1 MRLILLGPPGAG
13 KGTQAQH
20 LVAKYGIVQ
29 LSTGDMLRAAVKA
42 GTPLGRKVEG
52 IMANGALC
60 PDDVVVSIVEQRVGE
75 PDARKGFILDGFP
88 RTVPQ
93 AEALDRMLASHGI
106 ALDAVIELRVD
117 EEALVRRIESRIAD
131 MQKRGEPLRPD
142 DNPDVLHR
150 RLAAYRQQTAP
161 LIAYYRDHHIL
172 RSIDG
177 MARIE
182 QVAEAIK
189 QALDAAAAS
198 PAPVRAGSKALVPK
212 PVSKPAAKSLSAAA
226 TTPASKASKAA
237 AKQAAQVSAKPA
249 AKRAAKRAAKPA
261 ATSAA
266 KSATKSGARSSAGA
280 IAIGKK
286 SRPQAWSARC
296 KSAHTAAK
304 FSARK
309 AKARPKAA
317 SASERSAAR
326 RPR

>member
-42 GTPLGRKVEG
+42 GTPLGRKVAG
-52 IMANGALC
+52 IMASGALC
-60 PDDVVVSIVEQRVGE
+60 PDNVVVSIVEQRIGE

-117 EEALVRRIESRIAD
+117 EEALIRRIESRIAD

-161 LIAYYRDHHIL
+161 LVAYYRDHGIL

-177 MARIE
+177 MAPIE
-182 QVAEAIK
+182 QVAEAIE
-189 QALDAAAAS
+189 QVLDAALAN
-198 PAPVRAGSKALVPK
+198 PAPVPKAASKAELE
-212 PVSKPAAKSLSAAA
+212 PVSKPA
-226 TTPASKASKAA
+226 PKAA
-237 AKQAAQVSAKPA
+237 AKSVKSAAKSVKSAAKPA
-249 AKRAAKRAAKPA
+249 AKLSSKPA
-261 ATSAA
+261 AKAA
-266 KSATKSGARSSAGA
+266 KSRSRPSVSASSV
-280 IAIGKK
+280 GKK
-286 SRPQAWSARC
+286 SKSPASSARR
-296 KSAHTAAK
+296 KDTRTAGKPA
-304 FSARK
+304 ARK
-309 AKARPKAA
+309 AKSRAKTK
-317 SASERSAAR
+317 SATGR
-326 RPR
+326 RAVRRQR